1 MDEVFP
7 VLAGIALGLGTFTLR
22 RMWLR
27 VAVVGILGVGLGAAA
42 SWISGELAVSRFYVL
57 VDAAQV
63 IVAALLTGAP
73 ARMWLRRRARSVAH

>member
-7 VLAGIALGLGTFTLR
+7 VLAGVVLGLATFTLR
-22 RMWLR
+22 LMWLR

-42 SWISGELAVSRFYVL
+42 SWISGELAVSWLYVL

-63 IVAALLTGAP
+63 IVAAYLTGVLV
-73 ARMWLRRRARSVAH
+73 RYWLRRRARSVAH

>member
-22 RMWLR
+22 RIWLR
-27 VAVVGILGVGLGAAA
+27 VAVVGILGVGLGTAA

-63 IVAALLTGAP
+63 IVAAFLTGVP
-73 ARMWLRRRARSVAH
+73 VRYWLRRRARLAAH